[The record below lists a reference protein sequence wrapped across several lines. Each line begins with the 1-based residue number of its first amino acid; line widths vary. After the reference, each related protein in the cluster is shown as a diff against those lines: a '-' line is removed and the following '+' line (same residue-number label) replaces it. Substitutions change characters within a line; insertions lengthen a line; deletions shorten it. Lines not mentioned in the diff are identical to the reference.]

1 MLAVTWDAGG
11 VSQQYD
17 PAQQMPPSGWYPDPV
32 DHTQERF
39 WDGTSWTTRQR
50 PPATQQQPLY
60 DQQVPAAQPGQAG
73 YPSSGYPQ
81 AGYEAQAG
89 YPQVGYPSSGYPQ
102 AGYEVQGY
110 SQYRAAGRGPTT
122 ADGVPLSGWWR
133 RAGATI
139 LDSLII
145 GVLSSI
151 AILPFLNTLTAGME
165 AWMSD
170 LILAA
175 QTGGAAPLY
184 TDPQY
189 GLSGP
194 LTTIYII
201 SLLISVVYATAML
214 IWKSATLGQLAMGL
228 RVVPLD
234 KGRQQQG
241 LSFATSLLRNVAY
254 YALSAITF
262 VALINV
268 LVPLGNMRR
277 QALHDMIARTQVVK
291 IR

>member
-50 PPATQQQPLY
+50 PPATQQQPPY
-60 DQQVPAAQPGQAG
+60 DQQVPAAQPR
-73 YPSSGYPQ
+73 
-81 AGYEAQAG
+81 
-89 YPQVGYPSSGYPQ
+89 QVGYPSSGYPQ